1 MKTADK
7 KSLDNRLNGRVSYK
21 HMKKAVTKRQKELL
35 EIIYSLIDTSG
46 YPPTFEEMKE
56 RLKVSSNQSVL
67 DLLSKLENHKLIK
80 RNEATA
86 RGLTILPLGYKE
98 IAKPPLIP
106 VLGSTSA
113 GKPAE
118 SIEISGNWRKVSND
132 LEQLDDEV
140 FVLKVHGDSMINAGI
155 EDEDLV
161 LVKADREFVS
171 GNVVLANVNGETTI
185 KRFISTDIP
194 PYVYLKPE
202 NPNYPI
208 IPITEEMKLIGKV
221 VSLFKNNRWSQ
232 VS

>member
-1 MKTADK
+1 MIYNFID
-7 KSLDNRLNGRVSYK
+7 
-21 HMKKAVTKRQKELL
+21 VT
-35 EIIYSLIDTSG
+35 G
-46 YPPTFEEMKE
+46 YPPTFEEMKDK
-56 RLKVSSNQSVL
+56 LNVSSNQSIL

-86 RGLTILPLGYKE
+86 RGVTVLPLGYKE
-98 IAKPPLIP
+98 LSRPSLVPIF
-106 VLGSTSA
+106 GTTTA

-118 SIEISGNWRKVSND
+118 AIEISGNWRKVSND

-161 LVKADREFVS
+161 LVKADKEFVS
-171 GNVVLANVNGETTI
+171 GNVVLADINGETTI
-185 KRFISTDIP
+185 KRFVSTDTP